1 MSRIEQL
8 GTQVITF
15 ASQTE
20 EHIGVSDDNMHPLT
34 HNGYTFVPSYM
45 STSLAAGTMAYALNS
60 DGSSYDLMA
69 ATGDAVV
76 VQPFRPYFTVAG
88 NNARPAQS
96 IIFSDATSQLNG
108 RDEDDKKADT
118 AEENMLVGV
127 KAGKIVVTSHLR
139 TATTV
144 TITTTAGITTATFEL
159 QPEQSMETPVSIAGI
174 YIVRDAEGRHTHKS
188 AVRK

>member
-1 MSRIEQL
+1 
-8 GTQVITF
+8 
-15 ASQTE
+15 
-20 EHIGVSDDNMHPLT
+20 
-34 HNGYTFVPSYM
+34 
-45 STSLAAGTMAYALNS
+45 
-60 DGSSYDLMA
+60 
-69 ATGDAVV
+69 
-76 VQPFRPYFTVAG
+76 VAG

-96 IIFSDATSQLNG
+96 IIFSDEISQLNG

-139 TATTV
+139 AATTV

-159 QPEQSMETPVSIAGI
+159 QPEQSVETPVSIAGI
-174 YIVRDAEGRHTHKS
+174 YIVRDAEGRHTHKI